1 MATVGTPPMAAV
13 QLEDARLT
21 DVYEALVLD
30 PMGVDVSKMEM
41 VWYKARQTIQ
51 QRVLR
56 RARALR
62 MAL

>member
-41 VWYKARQTIQ
+41 VWYE
-51 QRVLR
+51 
-56 RARALR
+56 AL
-62 MAL
+62 